1 LEQYIFEECLS
12 HYKNNFSLGESWKSL
27 ARRMNYQSGEA
38 LRCSF
43 KRERQRQNIPGKG
56 QLGDGEVKDVKD
68 INQQKVI
75 GKSPKILVFD
85 IETSPMLAF
94 IFNRFG
100 QDIPYDHIAQD
111 WHLIC
116 WSAKW
121 LFDSEVMSNVLTPNE
136 ARNHDDKRIVKSM
149 WNLIDEADV
158 ILAHNGKKFDAKKL
172 SARFIKHGLNPPS
185 PYQII
190 DTLLIARSGF
200 GFTSNK
206 LDDLCDYFELP
217 IKSDTNFD
225 LWRRCFYG
233 DKQALEDMSRY
244 CNNDSVIL
252 EELYL
257 KLRPW
262 IKNGVNWNLWNE
274 DNVSVCPNCGGDIK
288 FHGDYYTSM
297 GRFDAWR
304 CLDCG
309 AVGRSK
315 YNNLSKEKNKTIV
328 R

>member
-1 LEQYIFEECLS
+1 LEDKIFNECLL
-12 HYKNNFSLGESWKSL
+12 HYKNNFTDGNTWESL
-27 ARRMNYQSGEA
+27 ASKMNFQSGEV

-43 KRERQRQNIPGKG
+43 KRERQKRNIPTKG
-56 QLGDGEVKDVKD
+56 ETRRENINLD
-68 INQQKVI
+68 IKTNNNC
-75 GKSPKILVFD
+75 KILLFD
-85 IETSPMLAF
+85 LEISPMLAMV
-94 IFNRFG
+94 FNRFD
-100 QDIPYDHIAQD
+100 QNIPYDHIVQD

-121 LFDSEVMSNVLTPNE
+121 LFDSEVMSDVLTPSE

-149 WNLIDEADV
+149 WNLIDGADV

-172 SARFIKHGLNPPS
+172 NARFIKHGLNPPS

-206 LDDLCDYFELP
+206 LDDLCEYFGLP
-217 IKSDTNFD
+217 QKTDTNFD
-225 LWRRCFYG
+225 LWKRAFYG
-233 DKQALEDMSRY
+233 DKQALEDMSKY
-244 CNNDSVIL
+244 CNNDSLIL

-262 IKNGVNWNLWNE
+262 IKSGVNLNLWNE
-274 DNVSVCPNCGGDIK
+274 DNVSICPNCAGNIQFRGN
-288 FHGDYYTSM
+288 YYTSS
-297 GRFDAWR
+297 GRYDSWK